1 MNLIALLIL
10 SIMLNSCSS
19 LGEVG
24 SVLRNEKTKSTDE
37 FLIEKKE
44 PLTQPPDFKKIP
56 EPGSLEENAATDQS
70 KIKKMLKRSQI
81 EPESNKTKSSST
93 EESILKKIKK

>member
-10 SIMLNSCSS
+10 SIILNSCSS

>member
-10 SIMLNSCSS
+10 SIILNSCSG